1 MNERR
6 YDYTILGL
14 IVGSLLGMAVGFTF
28 FFAHSTTSA
37 GASVYVG
44 ALLGAAAGFFLDLAR
59 LNRPT

>member
-1 MNERR
+1 MKERQ

-28 FFAHSTTSA
+28 FFAHSATSA
-37 GASVYVG
+37 GAATYVG
-44 ALLGAAAGFFLDLAR
+44 AILGAAAGYILDHTR